1 MKWLILMHVLGASVW
16 VGGHLVLS
24 IGFLPRALRTK
35 DVSIITGFERGF
47 EPIGIPA
54 LLTQIITGLW
64 MASIYIPPTHWFSLV
79 TPPTH
84 WFSLVTTHHQYLWIK
99 IGLVLGTLGL
109 AVHARFFIIP
119 KLTNQNLPSMAF
131 HIVMVTV
138 LAVALLLTGLSFRY
152 TYL

>member
-1 MKWLILMHVLGASVW
+1 MKWLILMHVLGASIW

-24 IGFLPRALRTK
+24 IGFLPRALK
-35 DVSIITGFERGF
+35 EKNISVITGFERGF

-64 MASIYIPPTHWFSLV
+64 MASIYISPAHWFSLA
-79 TPPTH
+79 T
-84 WFSLVTTHHQYLWIK
+84 LHHQYLWIK
-99 IGLVLGTLGL
+99 IGLVLATLGL
-109 AVHARFFIIP
+109 AIHARFFIIP
-119 KLTNQNLPSMAF
+119 KLTTQNLPAMAF

-138 LAVALLLTGLSFRY
+138 LAVGLLLTGLSFRY

>member
-79 TPPTH
+79 T
-84 WFSLVTTHHQYLWIK
+84 THHQYLWIK